1 MSVTRFLDISKVRF
15 TTCGRAVFSLI
26 LVLVAVFLINLGQA
40 TAAPKAPTY
49 SSEQLEQIQRYTI
62 DVKELRDR
70 MLEIPP
76 LVQRRQWGD
85 VQTFIHGPLGE
96 LRTKMSSLTRS
107 LSPESQ
113 KPAREAA
120 KDVFGHLLK
129 IDEAA
134 KTEDSRKALS
144 NYNGALQDFDTFLGF
159 VPSQVTAP

>member
-1 MSVTRFLDISKVRF
+1 MSATRFLDINKVRF
-15 TTCGRAVFSLI
+15 TAYCRAVFSLI
-26 LVLVAVFLINLGQA
+26 LVLTAVFLVDLGQA

-49 SSEQLEQIQRYTI
+49 SPEQLEQIQRYTI

-76 LVQRRQWGD
+76 MVQRRQWGN

-107 LSPESQ
+107 LSPQTQ
-113 KPAREAA
+113 KPAGEAA

-134 KTEDSRKALS
+134 KVEDSRKALT

-159 VPSQVTAP
+159 VPSEVTAP

>member
-1 MSVTRFLDISKVRF
+1 MRATRCLDISRVKF
-15 TTCGRAVFSLI
+15 KAGCRAVFSLM
-26 LVLVAVFLINLGQA
+26 LVIIAVFLVNLGQA

-49 SSEQLEQIQRYTI
+49 TPEQLEQIQRYKT
-62 DVKELRDR
+62 DVNELRDR
-70 MLEIPP
+70 MLEIPL

-107 LSPESQ
+107 LALESQ

-134 KTEDSRKALS
+134 KAEDSRKALS

-159 VPSQVTAP
+159 VPLEGAAP